1 MPNEVTVDFTA
12 VVGTRGRARSQR
24 DISRFYDARK
34 ARFLS
39 AGFTETEA
47 IWAATHGLSPRR
59 KQVRAVLKARKQM
72 VAFYIRHG
80 LTREDAIKEAAGD
93 LENRL
98 ESLGIDEM
106 NLFYEVSP

>member
-1 MPNEVTVDFTA
+1 MPNEITVDFTKT
-12 VVGTRGRARSQR
+12 VGTRGRDRSQR
-24 DISRFYDARK
+24 DINRFWEARK

-39 AGFTETEA
+39 AGFTEKEA
-47 IWAATHGLSPRR
+47 LWAAAHGLSPRK

-80 LTREDAIKEAAGD
+80 MTREAAIEEAAGD
-93 LENRL
+93 LEQRL

-106 NLFYEVSP
+106 NLFFEVSP